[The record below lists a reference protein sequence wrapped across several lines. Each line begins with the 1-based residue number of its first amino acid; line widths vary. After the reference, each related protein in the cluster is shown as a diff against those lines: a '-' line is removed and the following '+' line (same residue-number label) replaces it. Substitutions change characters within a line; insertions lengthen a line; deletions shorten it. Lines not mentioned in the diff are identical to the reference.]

1 MKKAFLVVDIQ
12 NDFLPGGA
20 LGVKDGFQVIPL
32 INKLMKQPFE
42 LIVASKDWHP
52 ANHGSFAE
60 MHEGKKVGEHITLR
74 GQDQILWPVHC
85 VQDSKGAEFSDSLDQ
100 EHFDKVFHKGT
111 DADID
116 SYSAFFDNGHLK
128 ATGMGDYLKE
138 KGITDLYVAGLTTDY
153 CVKYSVLDAIDLGFR
168 THVIRDACK
177 PVNLS
182 PDDEEKSIEEMKQ
195 IGAEVTTTE
204 KVIEEFNER
213 K

>member
-20 LGVKDGFQVIPL
+20 LGVEEGSQVVHL

-60 MHEGKKVGEHITLR
+60 MHAGKKVGEHISLR
-74 GQDQILWPVHC
+74 GLDQILWPVHC
-85 VQDSKGAEFSDSLDQ
+85 VQGSKGAEFSEALDQ
-100 EHFDKVFHKGT
+100 DHFDKVFQKGT
-111 DADID
+111 DEEID

-128 ATGMGDYLKE
+128 ETGMGDYLKQQQV
-138 KGITDLYVAGLTTDY
+138 TDLYIAGLTTDF
-153 CVKYSVLDAIDLGFR
+153 CVKYSVLDALKLGFNA
-168 THVIRDACK
+168 HVIRDACK

-182 PDDEEKSIEEMKQ
+182 PGDEEKAVEEMKNA
-195 IGAEVTTTE
+195 GASVLTTDQ
-204 KVIEEFNER
+204 VIKEFNE
-213 K
+213 